1 LVIRFGCAALILGSW
16 AHLARVSFPKG
27 RKLGHVAVAGLLTQ
41 AVQFCALY
49 AAVQHGA
56 PAVLCAVLI
65 AMNPVATALLTAAFL
80 RDRLTFRRIVAL
92 VLGVAAVLAACAS
105 RLIAEGGV
113 DPAVLLL
120 LVALLGLAAGGVYQ
134 QRFCADVDFRASTAV
149 QNAVAFGPALV
160 LALTTRFEVHD
171 ATKAAFA
178 VAAVVLLNATLGVS
192 LYVRAINLH
201 GAAAVS
207 MLFCVIP
214 AVAGVLSW
222 FMLGERPDAG
232 IGAGLVLG
240 ALACWLN
247 GSAGRSAAARGQGSD
262 QKREHDP
269 GRDGRRQHRV
279 ESVHQPAVARQQGAH
294 VLDAQVALDLR
305 LDEIAERSGDHEH
318 EAERDADPRR
328 LVEQEGHCEHGGR
341 GTAYQRAGEALP

>member
-1 LVIRFGCAALILGSW
+1 VTFFYALGYPIGNMAVHAMSPMAVLAFRFGLAGLVLGTW
-16 AHLARVSFPKG
+16 AQVARVGFPSG

-41 AVQFCALY
+41 AVQFLALY
-49 AAVQHGA
+49 VAIQHGA

-80 RDRLTFRRIVAL
+80 RDRLTFGRIVAL
-92 VLGVAAVLAACAS
+92 VLGVAAVLAACAG

-113 DPAVLLL
+113 DPVVLLL

-178 VAAVVLLNATLGVS
+178 VAGVVLLNATLGVS

-222 FMLGERPDAG
+222 FMLGERPDVG

-247 GSAGRSAAARGQGSD
+247 VSAGRSVATRGYVSAGRSVATRGFRRGSG
-262 QKREHDP
+262 QKREDDP

-279 ESVHQPAVARQQGAH
+279 QPVHQPAVAGQQGAH
-294 VLDAQVALDLR
+294 VLDA
-305 LDEIAERSGDHEH
+305 
-318 EAERDADPRR
+318 
-328 LVEQEGHCEHGGR
+328 
-341 GTAYQRAGEALP
+341 